1 MFLFRFSGH
10 FPESPTRSVDNIKV
24 QCMAAYMIGQMWLG
38 WQLAVGTAKWAKYAT
53 DKSGKCFSQYVEN

>member
-24 QCMAAYMIGQMWLG
+24 QCMAAYMIGQMWG
-38 WQLAVGTAKWAKYAT
+38 VGSWHKKVGNVKQQ
-53 DKSGKCFSQYVEN
+53 KSLTNAFQFYQHVEN